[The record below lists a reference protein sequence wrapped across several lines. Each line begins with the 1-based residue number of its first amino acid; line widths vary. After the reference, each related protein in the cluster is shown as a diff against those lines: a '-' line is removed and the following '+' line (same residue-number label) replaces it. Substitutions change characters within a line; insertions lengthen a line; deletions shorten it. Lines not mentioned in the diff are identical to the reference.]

1 MEHLELNEGLSLK
14 VSSKNDCMTAI
25 LFQTNTPEFRQNRVS
40 SVDQLECDVHVVK
53 EQEQWSGNRH
63 FVFFAFPCLRFVLV
77 SLFVLISRFVQN
89 AAFTLLGS

>member
-1 MEHLELNEGLSLK
+1 MEHLELNEELSLTA
-14 VSSKNDCMTAI
+14 SSKTDWMIAI
-25 LFQTNTPEFRQNRVS
+25 LFQTNTLEFRHNSVS

-53 EQEQWSGNRH
+53 KPEQWSGNRH
-63 FVFFAFPCLRFVLV
+63 FIFLAFICLLFVLV